1 VTKIPIEA
9 CLSKAENHRILTG
22 RPFITLSW
30 AQSLDGSISTRRG
43 QALSISGVES
53 MRMTH
58 MLRAA
63 HDAIAVGIGTVLSD
77 DPQLTVRLVEGKNPQ
92 PVILDS
98 QLAFPEQ
105 ARLLTGSPSPWIA
118 TVIPAHSDKGKT
130 LQSRGAQ
137 VLPVPAE
144 PSGRIDLFALLT
156 LLASNNINS
165 MLVEGGARLI
175 TSFLRCQLVDWVVI
189 TISPSL
195 VGGLKVVEDL
205 LSPLPRLKETDS
217 TRLEE
222 DLIVWGA
229 PEW

>member
-189 TISPSL
+189 TISPIL

>member
-1 VTKIPIEA
+1 
-9 CLSKAENHRILTG
+9 
-22 RPFITLSW
+22 
-30 AQSLDGSISTRRG
+30 
-43 QALSISGVES
+43 
-53 MRMTH
+53 
-58 MLRAA
+58 
-63 HDAIAVGIGTVLSD
+63 
-77 DPQLTVRLVEGKNPQ
+77 
-92 PVILDS
+92 
-98 QLAFPEQ
+98 
-105 ARLLTGSPSPWIA
+105 LLTGSPSPWIA
-118 TVIPAHSDKGKT
+118 TLVSAHSEKVNT

-137 VLPVPAE
+137 VLSIPAE
-144 PSGRIDLFALLT
+144 PSGRIDLYALLT

-205 LSPLPRLKETDS
+205 LSPIPRLKEKDT
-217 TRLEE
+217 TRLGE

>member
-1 VTKIPIEA
+1 VTKIPIDA
-9 CLSKAENHRILTG
+9 WLSKAENHRILTG
-22 RPFITLSW
+22 HPFITLSW

-43 QALSISGVES
+43 QALNISGPES

-58 MLRAA
+58 RLRAA

-77 DPQLTVRLVEGKNPQ
+77 DPQLTVRLVDGKNPQ
-92 PVILDS
+92 PVILDTHLS
-98 QLAFPEQ
+98 FPEQ
-105 ARLLTGSPSPWIA
+105 AHLLAGSPSPWIA
-118 TVIPAHSDKGKT
+118 TVMPAHSDKGIT

-137 VLPVPAE
+137 VLSLPAE
-144 PSGRIDLFALLT
+144 PSGRVDLYALLT

-165 MLVEGGARLI
+165 ILVEGGARLI

-195 VGGLKVVEDL
+195 VGGVKVVEDL
-205 LSPLPRLKETDS
+205 LSPIPRLKETDS
-217 TRLEE
+217 TRLGE

-229 PEW
+229 PVW